1 MPIPTRQDYAMRDVE
16 DLAANVVVRLTTM
29 RFLPKNTKR
38 DVAGLRETLQQYVNA
53 VMAMAHETER

>member
-1 MPIPTRQDYAMRDVE
+1 MRDVE

-53 VMAMAHETER
+53 VMAIAHETQG